1 MRTLSYLAL
10 DVITH
15 TLAVSLVLFIVV
27 FSGRFIKYLAE
38 AAIGDLSAGILLPVM
53 LYKLPAFFELILPL
67 GFYIGLLLSFGR
79 LYADSE
85 MVIFMPGKL
94 TNSRV
99 KLAPLP
105 IVAPTLS
112 DCFAF
117 AVEMPSTA
125 TVNLENVGPGFGVPK
140 VAV

>member
-1 MRTLSYLAL
+1 M
-10 DVITH
+10 H
-15 TLAVSLVLFIVV
+15 TL
-27 FSGRFIKYLAE
+27 
-38 AAIGDLSAGILLPVM
+38 
-53 LYKLPAFFELILPL
+53 
-67 GFYIGLLLSFGR
+67 
-79 LYADSE
+79 
-85 MVIFMPGKL
+85 PGKL

-117 AVEMPSTA
+117 AAEMPSTA
-125 TVNLENVGPGFGVPK
+125 TVSLENVGPCFGVPK

>member
-1 MRTLSYLAL
+1 M
-10 DVITH
+10 H
-15 TLAVSLVLFIVV
+15 TL
-27 FSGRFIKYLAE
+27 
-38 AAIGDLSAGILLPVM
+38 
-53 LYKLPAFFELILPL
+53 
-67 GFYIGLLLSFGR
+67 
-79 LYADSE
+79 
-85 MVIFMPGKL
+85 PGKL

-117 AVEMPSTA
+117 AAEMPSTA
-125 TVNLENVGPGFGVPK
+125 TVSLENVGPGFGVPK